1 MHRGALSGR
10 RILELAD
17 EKGVYCGKLFA
28 DMGAEVIKIERPGG
42 DATRSFPPC
51 LRRDPSQSLFF
62 LAMNTSKKSITLDLT
77 HEEGRGIFRRLAAG
91 VDALIETTAPG
102 ALDAIDLGYAALRE
116 LQPRLVVTSITG
128 FGQSGPRR
136 DWKISDLVANAL
148 GGVAH
153 VTGAAA
159 DPPVTLAG
167 SQAYLMAS
175 TLAASSTMMALLHA
189 ARSGEGQHLDISI
202 YESTLAFSHIS
213 GVGKWLDDGMIPRRM
228 GTSLFASVP
237 SGAYPSRDGQIY
249 LMVNRPAHWQALAD
263 WIHDSSG
270 EAAIL
275 DPLFSGPSAKR
286 IPYRDMIDHFIVALT
301 RRYTVQEA
309 YREGQRRHLAMTPV
323 HSPRSVVAEPQLAA
337 RDFFVP
343 VDHGDL
349 GTIRYPGAPYRHAAT
364 PWAITTP
371 APRAGQHNDEIYLG
385 ELEMTR
391 QRLDELRGTEVI

>member
-28 DMGAEVIKIERPGG
+28 DMGAEVIKVERPGG
-42 DATRSFPPC
+42 DATRSFPPF

-62 LAMNTSKKSITLDLT
+62 LAMNTNKKSVTLDLGR
-77 HEEGRGIFRRLAAG
+77 EEGRELFRRLVAQA
-91 VDALIETTAPG
+91 DALIETTTPG
-102 ALDAIDLGYAALRE
+102 ELDDVGLGYAVLSESR
-116 LQPRLVVTSITG
+116 PKLVVTSITG
-128 FGQSGPRR
+128 FGQTGPRR
-136 DWKISDLVANAL
+136 DWKTSDLVANAL

-153 VTGAAA
+153 VTGAAE

-167 SQAYLMAS
+167 SQAYVMAS
-175 TLAASSTMMALLHA
+175 TLAASSTLMALLHA
-189 ARSGEGQHLDISI
+189 ARSGEGQRVDISI
-202 YESTLAFSHIS
+202 QESALAFSHIS

-228 GTSLFASVP
+228 GTGLFASVP
-237 SGAYPSRDGQIY
+237 SGAYPCRDGQIY
-249 LMVNRPAHWQALAD
+249 LMVNRPAHWQALAE

-275 DPLFSGPSAKR
+275 DPLFSGPSANR
-286 IPYRDMIDHFIVALT
+286 IPYRDIIDHFIATLT

-323 HSPRSVVAEPQLAA
+323 HPPRAVVAEPQLAA
-337 RDFFVP
+337 RDFFVA

-371 APRAGQHNDEIYLG
+371 APQPGQHNDEIYASVLG
-385 ELEMTR
+385 LSLTEMV
-391 QRLDELRGTEVI
+391 ELRKSGTI